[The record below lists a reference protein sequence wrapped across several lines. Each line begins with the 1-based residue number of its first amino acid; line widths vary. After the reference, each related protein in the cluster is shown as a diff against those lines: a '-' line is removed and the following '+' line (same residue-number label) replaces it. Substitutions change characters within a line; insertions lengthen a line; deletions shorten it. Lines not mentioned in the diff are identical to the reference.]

1 MKFLKNLIFIDIET
15 VSEKPTFSDLSE
27 RMQNLWVK
35 KSIYLKNE
43 EEMSAEELY
52 AERAG
57 IYSEFGKVVVI
68 SIGAF
73 YTDKEGNLNLRIK
86 ALYND
91 DEKVLLEEFNETIN
105 KKLDEQKVKLCAHN
119 GKEFDFPY
127 MARRMVVNRID
138 IPGFLQLSGKKP
150 WEVGHIDTMELWKFG
165 DRKSFTSLDLLTAI
179 LDIPSPKDDMDG
191 SMVSTV
197 YYQENDLE
205 KIAKYCNKDVEAT
218 AQLFLR
224 LKGIEIL
231 SPDKIHFVN

>member
-1 MKFLKNLIFIDIET
+1 
-15 VSEKPTFSDLSE
+15 
-27 RMQNLWVK
+27 
-35 KSIYLKNE
+35 
-43 EEMSAEELY
+43 
-52 AERAG
+52 
-57 IYSEFGKVVVI
+57 VVVI
-68 SIGAF
+68 SIGLF

-86 ALYND
+86 ALYNE
-91 DEKVLLEEFNETIN
+91 DEKVLLEEFIQTIN
-105 KKLDEQKVKLCAHN
+105 NKLDEQKIKLCAHN

-197 YYQENDLE
+197 YYQEKDLE

-231 SPDKIHFVN
+231 PPERIHFVK